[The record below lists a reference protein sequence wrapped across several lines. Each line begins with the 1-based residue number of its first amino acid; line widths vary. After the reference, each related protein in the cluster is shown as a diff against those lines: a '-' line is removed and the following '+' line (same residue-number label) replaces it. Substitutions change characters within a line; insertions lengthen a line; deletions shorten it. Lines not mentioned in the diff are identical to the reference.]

1 MTTTK
6 RISLLL
12 LGGWGLL
19 GLAGCEKLIDID
31 PPLNEVPSELVFRSD
46 ATARSAMSGAYASLS
61 TSQAF
66 ALSLTLNGAL
76 SADELVSNRTNL
88 DYLTTNQL
96 DPLLSSQATS
106 LWGDIYACIYRFNA
120 IIKGLDNNTAVS
132 ANLRRQYTAEARF
145 MRAYCY
151 FYLVNYFGDVPLV
164 LDTDV
169 TVTNQLPRAPA
180 ASVYA
185 QLVQDLQAAQ
195 ADLPADY
202 SASPGLRTNANRW
215 AATALLAR
223 AALYTSDWATAER
236 SATDVL
242 GQTTLYSLPPGASLR
257 NVFLRNS
264 SEAILQLG
272 PYQSLGNFTYEGFTF
287 ATTAANYSLRPELY
301 NSFEATDLRRSTW
314 TRPLA
319 PGQQLY
325 KYRFDGTAAGT
336 AAGQLEYPTVL
347 RLAEQ
352 YLIRAEARAQQNNL
366 AGALQ
371 DLNVLRQRA
380 GLPPLTATTTATQA
394 AVLLA
399 VEAERRHELFGEL
412 GHRWFDL
419 KRTGRATPVLGAL
432 KPATWQPTDV
442 LYPVPQAAIDANPNL
457 TQNPGY

>member
-1 MTTTK
+1 MRITRTT
-6 RISLLL
+6 
-12 LGGWGLL
+12 
-19 GLAGCEKLIDID
+19 
-31 PPLNEVPSELVFRSD
+31 
-46 ATARSAMSGAYASLS
+46 SAL
-61 TSQAF
+61 
-66 ALSLTLNGAL
+66 
-76 SADELVSNRTNL
+76 
-88 DYLTTNQL
+88 
-96 DPLLSSQATS
+96 
-106 LWGDIYACIYRFNA
+106 
-120 IIKGLDNNTAVS
+120 
-132 ANLRRQYTAEARF
+132 
-145 MRAYCY
+145 
-151 FYLVNYFGDVPLV
+151 
-164 LDTDV
+164 
-169 TVTNQLPRAPA
+169 
-180 ASVYA
+180 
-185 QLVQDLQAAQ
+185 
-195 ADLPADY
+195 
-202 SASPGLRTNANRW
+202 

-242 GQTTLYSLPPGASLR
+242 GQTTLYSLLPGASLR

-287 ATTAANYSLRPELY
+287 ATTVAGFSLRPELY
-301 NSFEATDLRRSTW
+301 NNFEANDLRRSTW

-325 KYRFDGTAAGT
+325 KYRFNSTAAGT

-352 YLIRAEARAQQNNL
+352 YLVRAEARARQNNL

-371 DLNVLRQRA
+371 DLNMLRQRA
-380 GLPPLTATTTATQA
+380 GLTLLTATTTATQA

-399 VEAERRHELFGEL
+399 VEAERQHELFGEM
-412 GHRWFDL
+412 GHRWLDL
-419 KRTGRATPVLGAL
+419 KRTNRATPVLGAL